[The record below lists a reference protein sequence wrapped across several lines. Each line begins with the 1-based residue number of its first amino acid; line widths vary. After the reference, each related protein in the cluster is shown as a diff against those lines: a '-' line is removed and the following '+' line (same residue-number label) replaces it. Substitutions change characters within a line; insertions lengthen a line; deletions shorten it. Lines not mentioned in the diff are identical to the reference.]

1 MSQLTVPTSIM
12 DPKLKNLL
20 KHLSFNVL
28 LPLASFIL
36 LIRLLNIS
44 DVVYIIGLLAIIVI
58 VIRFCVSFYR
68 RVILSAKR
76 PLEFGKWAI
85 VTGSTSGIGKDFAD
99 YLGQKGMSLLIISR
113 TESKLIDQQ
122 KELQLRYPS
131 IGVKYMAFDYGTTGA
146 DKAKF
151 YQTLDVV
158 AAQMDEDGGI
168 GLLINNVGT
177 ANETPKYLEEIS
189 DEDIELMINCNIFST
204 VNMTKAVLKYMK
216 QRRNGGVVS
225 ISSGSG
231 NNCAPLLQVYS
242 STK

>member
-1 MSQLTVPTSIM
+1 M

-20 KHLSFNVL
+20 KHLSINVL
-28 LPLASFIL
+28 LPSAAFIL

-44 DVVYIIGLLAIIVI
+44 DVEYIVGLLVIIV
-58 VIRFCVSFYR
+58 VTIRGFVSFYR
-68 RVILSAKR
+68 RVILPAKR

-85 VTGSTSGIGKDFAD
+85 ITGSTSGIGKDFAD

-131 IGVKYMAFDYGTTGA
+131 IGTKYLAFDYGTTGVE
-146 DKAKF
+146 KAKF

-216 QRRNGGVVS
+216 QRKNGGVVS

-231 NNCAPLLQVYS
+231 NNCGPLLQVYS

>member
-1 MSQLTVPTSIM
+1 M

-20 KHLSFNVL
+20 KHLSINVL
-28 LPLASFIL
+28 LPSASFIL
-36 LIRLLNIS
+36 LVRLLNIS
-44 DVVYIIGLLAIIVI
+44 DVVYIVGLLVIIVI
-58 VIRFCVSFYR
+58 TIRFCVSFYR
-68 RVILSAKR
+68 RVILPAKR

-131 IGVKYMAFDYGTTGA
+131 IGVKYLAFDYGTTGA
-146 DKAKF
+146 EKAKF

-189 DEDIELMINCNIFST
+189 DEDIELMINCNVFST

-216 QRRNGGVVS
+216 QRKNGGVVS

-231 NNCAPLLQVYS
+231 NNCGPLLQVYS

>member
-1 MSQLTVPTSIM
+1 M

-20 KHLSFNVL
+20 KHLSINVL
-28 LPLASFIL
+28 LPLLAFIL
-36 LIRLLNIS
+36 LVRLLNIS
-44 DVVYIIGLLAIIVI
+44 DIVYIVGLLAIIVI
-58 VIRFCVSFYR
+58 TIRSCVSFYR

-76 PLEFGKWAI
+76 PLDFGKWAI

-99 YLGQKGMSLLIISR
+99 YLGQKGMNLLIISR

-122 KELQLRYPS
+122 KALQLRYPS
-131 IGVKYMAFDYGTTGA
+131 IDIKYLAFDYGTTGVV
-146 DKAKF
+146 KAQF
-151 YQTLDVV
+151 YKTLDLV
-158 AAQMDEDGGI
+158 AAAMDEDGGI

-177 ANETPKYLEEIS
+177 ANETPKYLEEIT

-216 QRRNGGVVS
+216 QRRNGGIVN

-231 NNCAPLLQVYS
+231 NHCGPLLQVYS